1 MIKILDSKIKNFDA
15 ILDKLLSKRKNK
27 VQLNSVSVAKI
38 IKDIKKNGDKA
49 VLKYE
54 KRFNKNNIIIPSSK
68 QIAKS
73 IKSLDKKVKK
83 AIDLAYN
90 RIYKFHSL
98 QKFKNISYT
107 DKLQNKLEYKYV
119 PIESVAIYVPGSTA
133 SYPSS
138 VLMNA
143 IPALVAGVKRIIM
156 INPGYK
162 GKQNPAV
169 LYAAKKCKIKEIYS
183 IGGPSA
189 IAAVAY
195 GTKKIK
201 KVDKIVGPG
210 NAYVAAAKK
219 EVFGDVGIEGMI
231 AGPSEVTI
239 VCDKFS
245 NPEWV
250 ASDLIGQAEHDN
262 LAQCIL
268 ISKDKSVIGKVNDEI
283 SKQLKDLPRATIAKN
298 SLINNGILIYMQ
310 SDQKII
316 DTINKIA
323 PEHLELNIK
332 NYKNMVGKIK
342 NSGSICLGKYAVM
355 AMTDYGVP
363 GSNHVLPTNTSS
375 RYSSGLSV
383 GEFIKKIS
391 YINLSKKGI
400 ETLGSSV
407 ITLANYEGLVGHA
420 RSVEKRIR
428 RK

>member
-1 MIKILDSKIKNFDA
+1 MNILNSKCKNFD
-15 ILDKLLSKRKNK
+15 KLLDNLLLQRKK
-27 VQLNSVSVAKI
+27 KIQSDSVSVTNI
-38 IKDIKKNGDKA
+38 IKDVKKNGDKSL
-49 VLKYE
+49 LKYE
-54 KRFNKNNIIIPSSK
+54 KRFNQNNIIIPSTK
-68 QIAKS
+68 QIKKS
-73 IKSLDKKVKK
+73 INSLDRKVKK
-83 AIDLAYN
+83 AIDTAYN

-107 DKLQNKLEYKYV
+107 DKLKNKLEYKYV
-119 PIESVAIYVPGSTA
+119 PLESVAIYVPGSTA

-143 IPALVAGVKRIIM
+143 IPAIVAGVKRIVM

-189 IAAVAY
+189 IAAVSY

-201 KVDKIVGPG
+201 KVHKIVGPG

-219 EVFGDVGIEGMI
+219 EVFGVVGIEGMT
-231 AGPSEVTI
+231 AGPSEVTV

-250 ASDLIGQAEHDN
+250 ASDLIGQAEHDI

-268 ISKDKSVIGKVNDEI
+268 ISKDKDLLDKVKIEI
-283 SKQLKDLPRATIAKN
+283 TKQLKEIPRASVARR
-298 SLINNGILIYMQ
+298 SLINNGILMYVS
-310 SDQKII
+310 SDAKII
-316 DTINKIA
+316 SVINKIA

-332 NYKNMVGKIK
+332 NYKSLVPKIK

-355 AMTDYGVP
+355 AMTDYNV
-363 GSNHVLPTNTSS
+363 GSNHVLPTNGSAK
-375 RYSSGLSV
+375 YSSGISV
-383 GEFIKKIS
+383 NEFYKRIS

-400 ETLGSSV
+400 ESLGPSV

-420 RSVEKRIR
+420 QSVVKRIR

>member
-54 KRFNKNNIIIPSSK
+54 KKFNKNNIIIPSSK

-143 IPALVAGVKRIIM
+143 IPALVSGVKRIVM

-169 LYAAKKCKIKEIYS
+169 LYAAKKCKIKEI
-183 IGGPSA
+183 
-189 IAAVAY
+189 
-195 GTKKIK
+195 
-201 KVDKIVGPG
+201 
-210 NAYVAAAKK
+210 
-219 EVFGDVGIEGMI
+219 
-231 AGPSEVTI
+231 
-239 VCDKFS
+239 
-245 NPEWV
+245 
-250 ASDLIGQAEHDN
+250 
-262 LAQCIL
+262 
-268 ISKDKSVIGKVNDEI
+268 
-283 SKQLKDLPRATIAKN
+283 
-298 SLINNGILIYMQ
+298 
-310 SDQKII
+310 
-316 DTINKIA
+316 
-323 PEHLELNIK
+323 
-332 NYKNMVGKIK
+332 
-342 NSGSICLGKYAVM
+342 
-355 AMTDYGVP
+355 
-363 GSNHVLPTNTSS
+363 
-375 RYSSGLSV
+375 
-383 GEFIKKIS
+383 
-391 YINLSKKGI
+391 
-400 ETLGSSV
+400 
-407 ITLANYEGLVGHA
+407 
-420 RSVEKRIR
+420 
-428 RK
+428 

>member
-1 MIKILDSKIKNFDA
+1 MKILNSKSKNFD
-15 ILDKLLSKRKNK
+15 KLLENLLLQRKK
-27 VQLNSVSVAKI
+27 KIQSDSVSVTNI
-38 IKDIKKNGDKA
+38 IKDVKKNGDKA
-49 VLKYE
+49 LLKYE
-54 KRFNKNNIIIPSSK
+54 KRFNQNNIIIPSSK
-68 QIAKS
+68 QIKKS
-73 IKSLDKKVKK
+73 INSLDKKVKK
-83 AIDLAYN
+83 AIDTAYN

-107 DKLQNKLEYKYV
+107 DKLKNKLEYKYV
-119 PIESVAIYVPGSTA
+119 PLESVAIYVPGSTA

-143 IPALVAGVKRIIM
+143 IPAIVAGVKRIVM

-189 IAAVAY
+189 IAAVSY

-201 KVDKIVGPG
+201 KVHKIVGPG

-219 EVFGDVGIEGMI
+219 EVFGVVGIEGMT
-231 AGPSEVTI
+231 AGPSEVTV

-250 ASDLIGQAEHDN
+250 ASDLIGQAEHDI

-268 ISKDKSVIGKVNDEI
+268 ISKDKNLLDKVKIEI
-283 SKQLKDLPRATIAKN
+283 TKQLKEIPRASVARR
-298 SLINNGILIYMQ
+298 SLINNGILMYV
-310 SDQKII
+310 SSEAKII
-316 DTINKIA
+316 SVINKIA

-332 NYKNMVGKIK
+332 NYKSLVPKIK

-355 AMTDYGVP
+355 AMTDYNV
-363 GSNHVLPTNTSS
+363 GSNHVLPTNGSAK
-375 RYSSGLSV
+375 YSSGISV
-383 GEFIKKIS
+383 NEFYKRIS

-400 ETLGSSV
+400 ESLGPSV

-420 RSVEKRIR
+420 QSVVKRIR

>member
-1 MIKILDSKIKNFDA
+1 MKILNSKSKNFD
-15 ILDKLLSKRKNK
+15 KLLENLLLQRKK
-27 VQLNSVSVAKI
+27 KIQSDSVSVTNI
-38 IKDIKKNGDKA
+38 IKDVKKNGDKA
-49 VLKYE
+49 LLKYE
-54 KRFNKNNIIIPSSK
+54 KRFNQNNIIIPSTK
-68 QIAKS
+68 QIKKS
-73 IKSLDKKVKK
+73 INSLDRKVKK
-83 AIDLAYN
+83 AIDTAYN

-107 DKLQNKLEYKYV
+107 DKYKNKLEYKYV
-119 PIESVAIYVPGSTA
+119 PLESVAIYVPGSTA

-143 IPALVAGVKRIIM
+143 IPAIVAGVKRIVM
-156 INPGYK
+156 INPGHK

-189 IAAVAY
+189 IAAVSY

-201 KVDKIVGPG
+201 KVHKIVGPG

-219 EVFGDVGIEGMI
+219 EVFGVVGIEGMT
-231 AGPSEVTI
+231 AGPSEVTV

-250 ASDLIGQAEHDN
+250 ASDLIGQAEHDI

-268 ISKDKSVIGKVNDEI
+268 ISKDKDLLDKVKIEI
-283 SKQLKDLPRATIAKN
+283 TKQLKEIPRASVARR
-298 SLINNGILIYMQ
+298 SLINNGILMYVS
-310 SDQKII
+310 SDAKII
-316 DTINKIA
+316 SVINKIA

-332 NYKNMVGKIK
+332 NYKSLVPKIK

-355 AMTDYGVP
+355 AMTDYNV
-363 GSNHVLPTNTSS
+363 GSNHVLPTNGSAK
-375 RYSSGLSV
+375 YSSGISV
-383 GEFIKKIS
+383 NEFYKRIS

-400 ETLGSSV
+400 ESLGPSV

-420 RSVEKRIR
+420 QSVVKRIR

>member
-162 GKQNPAV
+162 GKQNPAA
-169 LYAAKKCKIKEIYS
+169 LYAARKCKIKEIYS

>member
-1 MIKILDSKIKNFDA
+1 MKILNSKSKNFD
-15 ILDKLLSKRKNK
+15 KLLENLLLQRKK
-27 VQLNSVSVAKI
+27 KIQSDSVSVTNI
-38 IKDIKKNGDKA
+38 IKDVKKNGDKA
-49 VLKYE
+49 LLKYE
-54 KRFNKNNIIIPSSK
+54 KRFNQNKIIIPSSK
-68 QIAKS
+68 QIKKS
-73 IKSLDKKVKK
+73 INSLDKKVKK
-83 AIDLAYN
+83 AIDTAYN

-107 DKLQNKLEYKYV
+107 DKLKNKLEYKYV
-119 PIESVAIYVPGSTA
+119 PLESVAIYVPGSTA

-143 IPALVAGVKRIIM
+143 IPAIVAGVKRIVM

-169 LYAAKKCKIKEIYS
+169 LYAAKKCRIKEIYS

-189 IAAVAY
+189 IAAVSY

-201 KVDKIVGPG
+201 KVHKIVGPG

-219 EVFGDVGIEGMI
+219 EVFGVVGIEGMT
-231 AGPSEVTI
+231 AGPSEVTV

-250 ASDLIGQAEHDN
+250 ASDLIGQAEHDI

-268 ISKDKSVIGKVNDEI
+268 ISKDKNLLDKVKIEI
-283 SKQLKDLPRATIAKN
+283 TKQLKEIPRASVARR
-298 SLINNGILIYMQ
+298 SLINNGILMYIS
-310 SDQKII
+310 SDAKI
-316 DTINKIA
+316 TSVVNKIA

-332 NYKNMVGKIK
+332 NYKSLVPKIK

-355 AMTDYGVP
+355 AMTDYNV
-363 GSNHVLPTNTSS
+363 GSNHVLPTNGSAK
-375 RYSSGLSV
+375 YSSGISV
-383 GEFIKKIS
+383 NEFYKRIS

-400 ETLGSSV
+400 ESLGPSV

-420 RSVEKRIR
+420 QSVVKRIR

>member
-1 MIKILDSKIKNFDA
+1 MKILNSKSKNFD
-15 ILDKLLSKRKNK
+15 KLLENLLLQRKK
-27 VQLNSVSVAKI
+27 KIESNSVSVTNI
-38 IKDIKKNGDKA
+38 IKDVKKNGDKA
-49 VLKYE
+49 LLKYE
-54 KRFNKNNIIIPSSK
+54 KRFNQNNKIIPSTK
-68 QIAKS
+68 QIKKS
-73 IKSLDKKVKK
+73 INSLDKKVKK
-83 AIDLAYN
+83 AIDTAYN

-107 DKLQNKLEYKYV
+107 DKLKNKLEYKYV
-119 PIESVAIYVPGSTA
+119 PLESVAIYVPGSTA

-143 IPALVAGVKRIIM
+143 IPAIVAGVKRIVM

-189 IAAVAY
+189 IAAVSY

-201 KVDKIVGPG
+201 KVHKIVGPG

-219 EVFGDVGIEGMI
+219 EVFGVVGIEGMT
-231 AGPSEVTI
+231 AGPSEVTV

-250 ASDLIGQAEHDN
+250 ASDLIGQAEHDI

-268 ISKDKSVIGKVNDEI
+268 ISKDKNLLDKVKIEI
-283 SKQLKDLPRATIAKN
+283 TKQLKEIPRASVARR
-298 SLINNGILIYMQ
+298 SLINNGILMYVS
-310 SDQKII
+310 SDAKII
-316 DTINKIA
+316 SVINKIA

-332 NYKNMVGKIK
+332 NYKSLVPKIK

-355 AMTDYGVP
+355 AMTDYNV
-363 GSNHVLPTNTSS
+363 GSNHVLPTNGSAK
-375 RYSSGLSV
+375 YSSGISV
-383 GEFIKKIS
+383 NEFYKRIS

-400 ETLGSSV
+400 ESLGPSV

-420 RSVEKRIR
+420 QSVVKRIR

>member
-1 MIKILDSKIKNFDA
+1 MKTLNSKSKNFD
-15 ILDKLLSKRKNK
+15 KLLENLLLQRKK
-27 VQLNSVSVAKI
+27 KIQSDSVSVTNI
-38 IKDIKKNGDKA
+38 IKDVKKNGDKA
-49 VLKYE
+49 LLKYE
-54 KRFNKNNIIIPSSK
+54 KRFNQNNIIIPSTK
-68 QIAKS
+68 QIKKS
-73 IKSLDKKVKK
+73 INSLDKKVKK
-83 AIDLAYN
+83 AIDTAYN

-107 DKLQNKLEYKYV
+107 DKLKNKLEYKYV
-119 PIESVAIYVPGSTA
+119 PLESVAIYVPGSTA

-143 IPALVAGVKRIIM
+143 IPAIVAGVKRIVM

-189 IAAVAY
+189 IAAVSY

-201 KVDKIVGPG
+201 KVHKIVGPG

-219 EVFGDVGIEGMI
+219 EVFGVVGIEGMT
-231 AGPSEVTI
+231 AGPSEVTV

-250 ASDLIGQAEHDN
+250 ASDLIGQAEHDI

-268 ISKDKSVIGKVNDEI
+268 ISKDKDLLDKVKIEI
-283 SKQLKDLPRATIAKN
+283 TKQLKEIPRASVARR
-298 SLINNGILIYMQ
+298 SLINNGILMYVS
-310 SDQKII
+310 SDAKII
-316 DTINKIA
+316 SVINKIA

-332 NYKNMVGKIK
+332 NYKSLVPKIK

-355 AMTDYGVP
+355 AMTDYNV
-363 GSNHVLPTNTSS
+363 GSNHVLPTNGSAK
-375 RYSSGLSV
+375 YSSGISV
-383 GEFIKKIS
+383 NEFYKRIS

-400 ETLGSSV
+400 ESLGPSV

-420 RSVEKRIR
+420 QSVVKRIR

>member
-1 MIKILDSKIKNFDA
+1 MKILNSKSKNFD
-15 ILDKLLSKRKNK
+15 KLLENLLLQRKK
-27 VQLNSVSVAKI
+27 KIQSDSVSVTNI
-38 IKDIKKNGDKA
+38 IKDVKKNGDKA
-49 VLKYE
+49 LLKYE
-54 KRFNKNNIIIPSSK
+54 KRFNQNKIIIPSTK
-68 QIAKS
+68 QIKKS
-73 IKSLDKKVKK
+73 INSLDKKVKK
-83 AIDLAYN
+83 AIDEAYN

-107 DKLQNKLEYKYV
+107 DKLKNKLEYKYV
-119 PIESVAIYVPGSTA
+119 PLESVAIYVPGSTA

-143 IPALVAGVKRIIM
+143 IPAIVAGVKRIVM

-189 IAAVAY
+189 IAAVSY

-201 KVDKIVGPG
+201 KVHKIVGPG

-219 EVFGDVGIEGMI
+219 EVFGVVGIEGMT
-231 AGPSEVTI
+231 AGPSEVTV

-250 ASDLIGQAEHDN
+250 ASDLIGQAEHDI

-268 ISKDKSVIGKVNDEI
+268 ISKDKDLLDKVKIEI
-283 SKQLKDLPRATIAKN
+283 TKQLKEIPRASVARR
-298 SLINNGILIYMQ
+298 SLINNGILMYVS
-310 SDQKII
+310 SDAKII
-316 DTINKIA
+316 SVINKIA

-332 NYKNMVGKIK
+332 NYKSLVPKIK

-355 AMTDYGVP
+355 AMTDYNV
-363 GSNHVLPTNTSS
+363 GSNHVLPTNGSAK
-375 RYSSGLSV
+375 YSSGISV
-383 GEFIKKIS
+383 NEFYKRIS

-400 ETLGSSV
+400 ESLGPSV

-420 RSVEKRIR
+420 QSVVKRIR